1 MTKYLLITRHP
12 ADCAGLQRLLEPH
25 GWGVRPYPV
34 LRVEDLDDA
43 EGWRTANELFADW
56 PESLWLVFASPRA
69 PERFSQQATE
79 RGLDSMLSLPIAAIG
94 DATAAAVAR
103 AGMHVRLVGP
113 GNAMGLAKDLMG
125 YLDPQSPVVYVCGQD
140 RRPELADALEAAGNR
155 VHPLVVYHMRP
166 TPPRELPPLGP
177 DLAAVALT
185 SPRSAQLYLES
196 VGGQP
201 LPLPHWAIGP
211 TTQHES
217 AGLGIVCQI
226 PPKPTIESLAEELC
240 RT

>member
-1 MTKYLLITRHP
+1 MTKYVLITRHP
-12 ADCAGLQRLLEPH
+12 ADCAALQRLLAPH

-34 LRVEDLDDA
+34 LRVEDMDDA
-43 EGWRTANELFADW
+43 EGWREANALFEDW
-56 PESLWLVFASPRA
+56 SDSLWLVMASPRA
-69 PERFSQQATE
+69 PERFSHQATE
-79 RGLDSMLSLPIAAIG
+79 RGLDPMLSLPIAAIG
-94 DATAAAVAR
+94 EATAAAVAR
-103 AGMHVRLVGP
+103 AGMHVQLVGP
-113 GNAMGLAKDLMG
+113 GDAMGLAKDLMS
-125 YLDPQSPVVYVCGQD
+125 YLDPQSPVVYVCGRD

-155 VHPLVVYHMRP
+155 VLPLVVYQMRP

-196 VGGQP
+196 VGGRP
-201 LPLPHWAIGP
+201 LPLPHWALGP
-211 TTQHES
+211 TTQYEA

-226 PPKPTIESLAEELC
+226 PPKPTVESLAEELC